1 MPGIVRVP
9 RELRGRRPQLGHAC
23 PPRGQHQLGVGR
35 TVVLAERAG
44 QVPGVQVPLGAGRA
58 RHRRDGDVSLL
69 VPVVRQV
76 PGQRQPPAVGPRR
89 LGERLDVLGPGHIG
103 QRGQLGRVL
112 PGQLA
117 GQGLGGGVG
126 GHQPREPAGRGVVEV
141 LVIVVGD
148 TSQVGGQIGGP
159 PFGARR
165 RRVPGRLGE
174 LSGQFA
180 DHGDPVAVGGQDPL
194 SPRAGYPAHLCLDRL
209 VLLRCTVPLPAGP
222 ARQPFAKPPGETAC
236 QSCEPPTTR
245 TPEEKQVTIAG
256 TAS

>member
-76 PGQRQPPAVGPRR
+76 PGQRQPPAVGSRR
-89 LGERLDVLGPGHIG
+89 LGERLDVLGPGHIR

-165 RRVPGRLGE
+165 RREPGRLGE
-174 LSGQFA
+174 LSGQLA

-222 ARQPFAKPPGETAC
+222 ARQPFAKPPGGD
-236 QSCEPPTTR
+236 SV
-245 TPEEKQVTIAG
+245 PELRAADNPYARRKNR
-256 TAS
+256 